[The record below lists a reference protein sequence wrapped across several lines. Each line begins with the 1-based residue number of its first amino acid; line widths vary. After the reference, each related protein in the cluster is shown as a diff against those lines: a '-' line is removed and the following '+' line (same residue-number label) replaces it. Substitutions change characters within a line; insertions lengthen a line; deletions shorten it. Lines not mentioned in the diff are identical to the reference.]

1 MPDRIE
7 MPPSAATTSVSPPDA
22 AALPQ
27 NPISNLKAAA
37 STPAADV
44 FLNVHGTLLTLD
56 NGRGFPR
63 GGVMRL
69 TPAEVARFKRAEA
82 ATKQRL
88 IVPHP
93 GPPHNA
99 T

>member
-1 MPDRIE
+1 MTDKTDNQAVAPASSTAVSSDSS
-7 MPPSAATTSVSPPDA
+7 SAQNATP
-22 AALPQ
+22 
-27 NPISNLKAAA
+27 NPKAAA

-82 ATKQRL
+82 ATKQRF